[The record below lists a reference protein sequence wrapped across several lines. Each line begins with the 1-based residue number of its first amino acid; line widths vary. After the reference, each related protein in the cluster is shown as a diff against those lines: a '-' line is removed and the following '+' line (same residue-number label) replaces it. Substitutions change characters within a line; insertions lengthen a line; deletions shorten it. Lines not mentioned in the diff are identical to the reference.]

1 MDGILEI
8 KNSKMKRRKLILLRY
23 SVFFTLLYILVG
35 CTGNRVQMQRLQVI
49 DSLMEAHPQAAYD
62 SLCRFDSLE
71 VPDASR
77 KVAMKCRM
85 LMAKAQ
91 NKLYLQLSAD
101 TKFQEVVDYYDSW
114 GTDNE
119 KMQAYYL
126 MGCVFR
132 DQKDAPKAMMSYKKA
147 IECADT
153 LRKECDY
160 KVLFGI
166 YGQMADIYRYQYLHK
181 QSIECYKKYS
191 YYAAKANNM
200 ASYIQ
205 GFELIASEYYALGDT
220 LKAVEQIKKG
230 YRQYKAHGMRQDAAQ
245 MLPTLIYVCLQRAQ
259 YQQAHYYMDIY
270 EKESGLFDKNNNI
283 LTGRE
288 HYYKAKGMYFLG
300 INRIDSAEYY
310 YRKLGRYGFRYETA
324 QGLLSVYRKHLNGD
338 SIRKYSISCEQEMDK
353 ILNGTQANAVIQASS
368 LYNYTRLQ
376 EEIDEEKLSKVR
388 NKYLAILFV
397 FILSLVFIILVR
409 HYKRIKRKMAEE
421 LNKANKD
428 YVMIAQKMKKACED
442 LKMLQ
447 VDKEAFIQQKQEE
460 VSSLQATLHKYKE
473 KYDLLDLADK
483 NNALLASDV
492 VVRFKEMATQKRN
505 GKKAQENDWQ
515 ELRLIFQQK
524 LPLLFEKMRTS
535 KLSPQELKVCMLVYL
550 TMDNTEVATL
560 IDTTTKT
567 VNNAKQKVNNKIF
580 GDKSASSLYKNLLK
594 V

>member
-1 MDGILEI
+1 
-8 KNSKMKRRKLILLRY
+8 MKKREFVLLRY

-35 CTGNRVQMQRLQVI
+35 CTENRVQMQRLQVI

-101 TKFQEVVDYYDSW
+101 TKFQEVVDYYDSK
-114 GTDNE
+114 GSDNE

-245 MLPTLIYVCLQRAQ
+245 MLSTLIYVCLQRAQ

-353 ILNGTQANAVIQASS
+353 ILNGTQANAVVQAAS
-368 LYNYTRLQ
+368 LYDYSRLQ
-376 EEIDEEKLSKVR
+376 QKINKEKLSKVR

>member
-1 MDGILEI
+1 
-8 KNSKMKRRKLILLRY
+8 MKRREFVLLRY

-35 CTGNRVQMQRLQVI
+35 CTENRVQMQRLQVI

-71 VPDASR
+71 MGNASR
-77 KVAMKCRM
+77 KVVMKQRL

-91 NKLYLQLSAD
+91 NKLYLSMPTD
-101 TKFQEVVDYYDSW
+101 SIFQEVVDYYDSK
-114 GTDNE
+114 GSDNE

-245 MLPTLIYVCLQRAQ
+245 MLSTLIYVCLQRAQ

-310 YRKLGRYGFRYETA
+310 YRKLGRYGFKYETA
-324 QGLLSVYRKHLNGD
+324 QGLLAIYRICLNSD
-338 SIRKYSISCEQEMDK
+338 SIKKYSVLCEQEMDK
-353 ILNGTQANAVIQASS
+353 ILNGTQANAVVQAAS
-368 LYNYTRLQ
+368 LYDYSRLQ
-376 EEIDEEKLSKVR
+376 QKINKEKLSKVR

>member
-1 MDGILEI
+1 MH
-8 KNSKMKRRKLILLRY
+8 
-23 SVFFTLLYILVG
+23 
-35 CTGNRVQMQRLQVI
+35 RLQVI

-71 VPDASR
+71 MEDAPR

-230 YRQYKAHGMRQDAAQ
+230 YWQYKAHGMRQDAAQ

-353 ILNGTQANAVIQASS
+353 ILNSTQADAVIQANS
-368 LYNYTRLQ
+368 LYDYERLQ
-376 EEIDEEKLSKVR
+376 KQMSDMVIQEEKNKNVLLLMGFIALFFSIYAY
-388 NKYLAILFV
+388 NKYKNNLRKKEIRLAKLNKEYLQAVDNAQNTIADYMELKKNTTLFEQKMIKKINVLQDVIDQYEAKLENVKQSDRIIAIENSDIFLKFKNATTPKLKAILP
-397 FILSLVFIILVR
+397 
-409 HYKRIKRKMAEE
+409 
-421 LNKANKD
+421 N
-428 YVMIAQKMKKACED
+428 Q
-442 LKMLQ
+442 
-447 VDKEAFIQQKQEE
+447 
-460 VSSLQATLHKYKE
+460 
-473 KYDLLDLADK
+473 
-483 NNALLASDV
+483 
-492 VVRFKEMATQKRN
+492 
-505 GKKAQENDWQ
+505 NDWKALEILFKQ
-515 ELRLIFQQK
+515 YF
-524 LPLLFEKMRTS
+524 PLVYAKISRT
-535 KLSPQELKVCMLVYL
+535 KLSTQEFHVCVLSWLKF
-550 TMDNTEVATL
+550 DNREMSIL
-560 IDTTTKT
+560 LQTTTSSIC
-567 VNNAKQKVNNKIF
+567 NAKQKANYKLFDQN
-580 GDKSASSLYKNLLK
+580 SASSLYKNLSTLIH
-594 V
+594 

>member
-1 MDGILEI
+1 
-8 KNSKMKRRKLILLRY
+8 MKRREFVLLRY

-35 CTGNRVQMQRLQVI
+35 CTENRVQMQRLQVI

-230 YRQYKAHGMRQDAAQ
+230 YWQYKAHGMRQDAAQ

-300 INRIDSAEYY
+300 INCIDSAEYY

-353 ILNGTQANAVIQASS
+353 ILNSTQADAVIQANS
-368 LYNYTRLQ
+368 LYDYKRLQ
-376 EEIDEEKLSKVR
+376 KQMSDMVIQEEKNKNVLLLMGFIALFFSIYVY
-388 NKYLAILFV
+388 NKYKNNLRKKEIRLAKLNKEYLQAVDNAQNTIADYMELKKNTTLFEQKMIKKINVLQDVIDQYEAKLENVKQSDRIIAIENSDIFLKFKNATTPKLKAILP
-397 FILSLVFIILVR
+397 
-409 HYKRIKRKMAEE
+409 
-421 LNKANKD
+421 N
-428 YVMIAQKMKKACED
+428 Q
-442 LKMLQ
+442 
-447 VDKEAFIQQKQEE
+447 
-460 VSSLQATLHKYKE
+460 
-473 KYDLLDLADK
+473 
-483 NNALLASDV
+483 
-492 VVRFKEMATQKRN
+492 
-505 GKKAQENDWQ
+505 NDWKALEILFKQ
-515 ELRLIFQQK
+515 YF
-524 LPLLFEKMRTS
+524 PLVYAKISRT
-535 KLSPQELKVCMLVYL
+535 KLSTQEFHVCVLSWLKF
-550 TMDNTEVATL
+550 DNREMSIL
-560 IDTTTKT
+560 LQTTTSSIC
-567 VNNAKQKVNNKIF
+567 NAKQKANYKLFDQN
-580 GDKSASSLYKNLLK
+580 SASSLYKNLSTLIH
-594 V
+594 

>member
-1 MDGILEI
+1 
-8 KNSKMKRRKLILLRY
+8 MKRRKLILLRY
-23 SVFFTLLYILVG
+23 SVFFTLLYVLVG

-126 MGCVFR
+126 MGCVYR

-310 YRKLGRYGFRYETA
+310 YRKLGRYGFKYETA
-324 QGLLSVYRKHLNGD
+324 QGLLAIYRICLNSD
-338 SIRKYSISCEQEMDK
+338 SIKKYSVLCEQEMDK
-353 ILNGTQANAVIQASS
+353 ILNGTQANAVVQAAS
-368 LYNYTRLQ
+368 LYDYSRLQ
-376 EEIDEEKLSKVR
+376 QKINKEKLSKVR

>member
-1 MDGILEI
+1 
-8 KNSKMKRRKLILLRY
+8 MKRREFVLLRY

-35 CTGNRVQMQRLQVI
+35 CTENRVQMQRLQVI

-230 YRQYKAHGMRQDAAQ
+230 YWQYKAHGMRQDAAQ

-353 ILNGTQANAVIQASS
+353 ILNSTQADAVIQANS
-368 LYNYTRLQ
+368 LYDYERLQ
-376 EEIDEEKLSKVR
+376 KQMSDMVIQEEKNKNVLLLMGFIALFFSIYVY
-388 NKYLAILFV
+388 NKYKNNLRKKEIRLAKLNKEYLQAVDNAQNTIADYMELKKNTTLFEQKMIKKINVLQDVIDQYEAKLENVKQSDRIIAIENSDIFLKFKNATTPKLKAILP
-397 FILSLVFIILVR
+397 
-409 HYKRIKRKMAEE
+409 
-421 LNKANKD
+421 N
-428 YVMIAQKMKKACED
+428 Q
-442 LKMLQ
+442 
-447 VDKEAFIQQKQEE
+447 
-460 VSSLQATLHKYKE
+460 
-473 KYDLLDLADK
+473 
-483 NNALLASDV
+483 
-492 VVRFKEMATQKRN
+492 
-505 GKKAQENDWQ
+505 NDWKALEILFKQ
-515 ELRLIFQQK
+515 YF
-524 LPLLFEKMRTS
+524 PLVYAKISRT
-535 KLSPQELKVCMLVYL
+535 KLSTQEFHVCVLSWLKF
-550 TMDNTEVATL
+550 DNREMSIL
-560 IDTTTKT
+560 LQTTTSSIC
-567 VNNAKQKVNNKIF
+567 NAKQKANYKLFDQN
-580 GDKSASSLYKNLLK
+580 SASSLYKNLSTLIH
-594 V
+594 

>member
-1 MDGILEI
+1 
-8 KNSKMKRRKLILLRY
+8 MKRREFVLLRY

-35 CTGNRVQMQRLQVI
+35 CTENRVQMQRLQVI

-71 VPDASR
+71 MGNASR
-77 KVAMKCRM
+77 KVVMKQRL

-91 NKLYLQLSAD
+91 NKLYLSMPTD
-101 TKFQEVVDYYDSW
+101 SIFQEVVDYYDSK
-114 GTDNE
+114 GSDNE

-230 YRQYKAHGMRQDAAQ
+230 YRQYKAHGMRQDAAL
-245 MLPTLIYVCLQRAQ
+245 MLSTLIYVCLQRAQ

-324 QGLLSVYRKHLNGD
+324 QGLLAIYRICLNSD
-338 SIRKYSISCEQEMDK
+338 SIKKYSVLCEQEMDK
-353 ILNGTQANAVIQASS
+353 ILNGTQANAVVQAAS
-368 LYNYTRLQ
+368 LYDYSRLQ
-376 EEIDEEKLSKVR
+376 QKINKEKLSKVR

>member
-1 MDGILEI
+1 
-8 KNSKMKRRKLILLRY
+8 MKRREFVLLRY

-71 VPDASR
+71 MGNASR
-77 KVAMKCRM
+77 KVVMKQRL

-91 NKLYLQLSAD
+91 NKLYLSMPTD
-101 TKFQEVVDYYDSW
+101 SIFQEVVDYYDSK
-114 GTDNE
+114 GSDNE

-245 MLPTLIYVCLQRAQ
+245 MLSTLIYVCLQRAQ

-324 QGLLSVYRKHLNGD
+324 QGLLAIYRICLNSD
-338 SIRKYSISCEQEMDK
+338 SIKKYSVLCEQEMDK
-353 ILNGTQANAVIQASS
+353 ILNGTQANAVVQAAS
-368 LYNYTRLQ
+368 LYDYSRLQ
-376 EEIDEEKLSKVR
+376 QKINKEKLSKVR

>member
-1 MDGILEI
+1 
-8 KNSKMKRRKLILLRY
+8 MKRREFILLRN

-126 MGCVFR
+126 LGCVYR

-147 IECADT
+147 VECADT
-153 LRKECDY
+153 LSKECDY
-160 KVLFGI
+160 STLSKV
-166 YGQMADIYRYQYLHK
+166 YGQIADIYRFQYLHK
-181 QSIECYKKYS
+181 EAIGCEQKYG
-191 YYAAKANNM
+191 YYAARVKDNVSFIQSFDFIAN
-200 ASYIQ
+200 
-205 GFELIASEYYALGDT
+205 EYLGLGDT
-220 LKAVEQIKKG
+220 LKAIEQTQKCHELFKM
-230 YRQYKAHGMRQDAAQ
+230 HGMQKLAAKT
-245 MLPTLIYVCLQRAQ
+245 LPTLIYIYLQRSQ
-259 YQQAHYYMDIY
+259 YNEARCYMDIY
-270 EKESGLFDKNNNI
+270 EKESGLFNREGNI
-283 LTGRE
+283 QEKYE
-288 HYYKAKGMYFLG
+288 HYYKLKGMFYLG
-300 INRIDSAEYY
+300 VNRIDSAEYY
-310 YRKLGRYGFRYETA
+310 YRKLGRYGFKYETA
-324 QGLLSVYRKHLNGD
+324 QGLLAIYRICLNSD
-338 SIRKYSISCEQEMDK
+338 SIKKYSVLCEQEMDK
-353 ILNGTQANAVIQASS
+353 ILNGTQANAVVQAAS
-368 LYNYTRLQ
+368 LYDYSRLQ
-376 EEIDEEKLSKVR
+376 QKINKEKLSKVR

-409 HYKRIKRKMAEE
+409 HYIRIKRKMAEE

-473 KYDLLDLADK
+473 KYDLLDLTDK

>member
-1 MDGILEI
+1 MI
-8 KNSKMKRRKLILLRY
+8 KMKRREFVLLRY

-35 CTGNRVQMQRLQVI
+35 CTENRVQMQRLQVI

-132 DQKDAPKAMMSYKKA
+132 DRKDAPKAMMSYKKA
-147 IECADT
+147 VECADT

-230 YRQYKAHGMRQDAAQ
+230 YWQYKAHGMRQDAAQ

-353 ILNGTQANAVIQASS
+353 ILNSTQADAVIQANS
-368 LYNYTRLQ
+368 LYDYKRLQ
-376 EEIDEEKLSKVR
+376 KQMSDMVIQEEKNKNVLLLMGFIALFFSIYVY
-388 NKYLAILFV
+388 NKYKNNLRKKEIRLAKLNKEYLQAVDNAQNTIADYMELKKNTTLFEQKMIKKINVLQDVIDQYEAKLENVKQSDRIIAIENSDIFLKFKNATTPKLKAILP
-397 FILSLVFIILVR
+397 
-409 HYKRIKRKMAEE
+409 
-421 LNKANKD
+421 N
-428 YVMIAQKMKKACED
+428 Q
-442 LKMLQ
+442 
-447 VDKEAFIQQKQEE
+447 
-460 VSSLQATLHKYKE
+460 
-473 KYDLLDLADK
+473 
-483 NNALLASDV
+483 
-492 VVRFKEMATQKRN
+492 
-505 GKKAQENDWQ
+505 NDWKALEILFKQ
-515 ELRLIFQQK
+515 YF
-524 LPLLFEKMRTS
+524 PLVYAKISRT
-535 KLSPQELKVCMLVYL
+535 KLSTQEFHVCVLSWLKF
-550 TMDNTEVATL
+550 DNREMSIL
-560 IDTTTKT
+560 LQTTTSSIC
-567 VNNAKQKVNNKIF
+567 NAKQKANYKLFDQN
-580 GDKSASSLYKNLLK
+580 SASSLYKNLSTLIH
-594 V
+594 

>member
-1 MDGILEI
+1 
-8 KNSKMKRRKLILLRY
+8 MKRREFVLLRY

-35 CTGNRVQMQRLQVI
+35 CTENRVQMQRLQVI

-91 NKLYLQLSAD
+91 NKLYLSMPTD
-101 TKFQEVVDYYDSW
+101 SIFQEVVDYYDSW

-126 MGCVFR
+126 LGCVYR
-132 DQKDAPKAMMSYKKA
+132 DHKDAPKAMMSYKKA

-310 YRKLGRYGFRYETA
+310 YRKLGRYGFKYETA
-324 QGLLSVYRKHLNGD
+324 QGLLAIYRICLNSD
-338 SIRKYSISCEQEMDK
+338 SIKKYSVLCEQEMDK
-353 ILNGTQANAVIQASS
+353 ILNGTQANAVVQAAS
-368 LYNYTRLQ
+368 LYDYSRLQ
-376 EEIDEEKLSKVR
+376 QKINKEKLSKVR

>member
-1 MDGILEI
+1 
-8 KNSKMKRRKLILLRY
+8 
-23 SVFFTLLYILVG
+23 
-35 CTGNRVQMQRLQVI
+35 MQRLQVI

-71 VPDASR
+71 MEDAPR

-91 NKLYLQLSAD
+91 NKLYLSMPTD
-101 TKFQEVVDYYDSW
+101 SIFQEVVDYYDSK

-126 MGCVFR
+126 MGCVYR
-132 DQKDAPKAMMSYKKA
+132 DQKEAPKAMMSYKKA
-147 IECADT
+147 VEYADT

-310 YRKLGRYGFRYETA
+310 YRKLGRYGFKYETA
-324 QGLLSVYRKHLNGD
+324 QGLLAIYRICLNSD
-338 SIRKYSISCEQEMDK
+338 SIKKYSVLCEQEMDK
-353 ILNGTQANAVIQASS
+353 ILNGTQANAVVQAAS
-368 LYNYTRLQ
+368 LYDYSRLQ
-376 EEIDEEKLSKVR
+376 QKINKEKLSKVR

-505 GKKAQENDWQ
+505 GKKHK
-515 ELRLIFQQK
+515 RMI
-524 LPLLFEKMRTS
+524 
-535 KLSPQELKVCMLVYL
+535 
-550 TMDNTEVATL
+550 
-560 IDTTTKT
+560 
-567 VNNAKQKVNNKIF
+567 
-580 GDKSASSLYKNLLK
+580 GKNY

>member
-1 MDGILEI
+1 
-8 KNSKMKRRKLILLRY
+8 MKRREFVLLRY

-35 CTGNRVQMQRLQVI
+35 CTENRVQMQRLQVI

-71 VPDASR
+71 MGNASR
-77 KVAMKCRM
+77 KVVMKQRL

-91 NKLYLQLSAD
+91 NKLYLSMPTD
-101 TKFQEVVDYYDSW
+101 SIFQEVVDYYDSK

-126 MGCVFR
+126 MGCVYR
-132 DQKDAPKAMMSYKKA
+132 DQKEAPKAMMSYKKA
-147 IECADT
+147 VEYADT

-310 YRKLGRYGFRYETA
+310 YRKLGRYGFKYETA
-324 QGLLSVYRKHLNGD
+324 QGLLAIYRICLNSD
-338 SIRKYSISCEQEMDK
+338 SIKKYSVLCEQEMDK
-353 ILNGTQANAVIQASS
+353 ILNGTQANAVVQAAS
-368 LYNYTRLQ
+368 LYDYSRLQ
-376 EEIDEEKLSKVR
+376 QKINKEKLSKVR

>member
-1 MDGILEI
+1 
-8 KNSKMKRRKLILLRY
+8 MKRREFVLLRY

-35 CTGNRVQMQRLQVI
+35 CTENRVQMQRLQVI

-71 VPDASR
+71 MGNASR
-77 KVAMKCRM
+77 KVVMKQRL

-91 NKLYLQLSAD
+91 NKLYLSMPTD
-101 TKFQEVVDYYDSW
+101 SIFQEVVDYYDSK
-114 GTDNE
+114 GSDNE

-245 MLPTLIYVCLQRAQ
+245 MLSTLIYVCLQRAQ

-310 YRKLGRYGFRYETA
+310 YRKLGRYGFRYETT

-353 ILNGTQANAVIQASS
+353 ILNGTQANAVVQAAS
-368 LYNYTRLQ
+368 LYDYSRLQ
-376 EEIDEEKLSKVR
+376 QKINKEKLSKVR

>member
-1 MDGILEI
+1 
-8 KNSKMKRRKLILLRY
+8 MKRREFVLLRY

-35 CTGNRVQMQRLQVI
+35 CTENRVQMQRLQVI

-71 VPDASR
+71 MGNASR
-77 KVAMKCRM
+77 KVVMKQRL

-91 NKLYLQLSAD
+91 NKLYLSMPTD
-101 TKFQEVVDYYDSW
+101 SIFQEVVDYYDSK

-126 MGCVFR
+126 LGCVYR
-132 DQKDAPKAMMSYKKA
+132 DHKDAPKAMMSYKKA

-310 YRKLGRYGFRYETA
+310 YRKLGRYGFKYETA
-324 QGLLSVYRKHLNGD
+324 QGLLAIYRICLNSD
-338 SIRKYSISCEQEMDK
+338 SIKKYSVLCEQEMDK
-353 ILNGTQANAVIQASS
+353 ILNGTQANAVVQAAS
-368 LYNYTRLQ
+368 LYDYSRLQ
-376 EEIDEEKLSKVR
+376 QKINKEKLSKVR

>member
-1 MDGILEI
+1 
-8 KNSKMKRRKLILLRY
+8 MKRREFVLLRY

-35 CTGNRVQMQRLQVI
+35 CTENRIQMQRLQAI

-62 SLCRFDSLE
+62 SLCHFDSLE

-101 TKFQEVVDYYDSW
+101 TKFQEVVDYYDSK

-245 MLPTLIYVCLQRAQ
+245 MLSTLIYVCLQRAQ

-353 ILNGTQANAVIQASS
+353 ILNGTQANAVVQAAS
-368 LYNYTRLQ
+368 LYDYSRLQ
-376 EEIDEEKLSKVR
+376 QKINKEKLSKVR

>member
-1 MDGILEI
+1 
-8 KNSKMKRRKLILLRY
+8 MKRREFVLLRY

-35 CTGNRVQMQRLQVI
+35 CTENRVQMQRLQVI

-71 VPDASR
+71 MGNASR
-77 KVAMKCRM
+77 TVVMKQRL

-126 MGCVFR
+126 LGCVYR

-310 YRKLGRYGFRYETA
+310 YRKLGRYGFKYETA
-324 QGLLSVYRKHLNGD
+324 QGLLAIYRICLNSD
-338 SIRKYSISCEQEMDK
+338 SIKKYSVLCEQEMDK
-353 ILNGTQANAVIQASS
+353 ILNGTQANAVVQAAS
-368 LYNYTRLQ
+368 LYDYSRLQ
-376 EEIDEEKLSKVR
+376 QKINKEKLSKVR

-535 KLSPQELKVCMLVYL
+535 KLSPQELKVCMLVSI
-550 TMDNTEVATL
+550 VR
-560 IDTTTKT
+560 
-567 VNNAKQKVNNKIF
+567 
-580 GDKSASSLYKNLLK
+580 
-594 V
+594 

>member
-1 MDGILEI
+1 
-8 KNSKMKRRKLILLRY
+8 MKRREFVLLRY

-35 CTGNRVQMQRLQVI
+35 CTENRVQMQRLQVI

-114 GTDNE
+114 GTGNE

-126 MGCVFR
+126 LGCVYR

-310 YRKLGRYGFRYETA
+310 YRKLGRYGFKYETA
-324 QGLLSVYRKHLNGD
+324 QGLLAIYRICLNSD
-338 SIRKYSISCEQEMDK
+338 SIKKYSVLCEQEMDK
-353 ILNGTQANAVIQASS
+353 ILNGTQANAVVQAAS
-368 LYNYTRLQ
+368 LYDYSRLQ
-376 EEIDEEKLSKVR
+376 QKINKEKLSKVR

>member
-1 MDGILEI
+1 
-8 KNSKMKRRKLILLRY
+8 MKRREFVLLRY

-35 CTGNRVQMQRLQVI
+35 CTENRVQMQRLQVI

-71 VPDASR
+71 MEDAPR

-91 NKLYLQLSAD
+91 NKLYLSMPTD
-101 TKFQEVVDYYDSW
+101 SIFQEVVDYYDSK

-126 MGCVFR
+126 LGCVYR
-132 DQKDAPKAMMSYKKA
+132 DHKDAPKAMMSYKKA

-310 YRKLGRYGFRYETA
+310 YRKLGRYGFKYETA
-324 QGLLSVYRKHLNGD
+324 QGLLAIYRICLNSD
-338 SIRKYSISCEQEMDK
+338 SIKKYSVLCEQEMDK
-353 ILNGTQANAVIQASS
+353 ILNGTQANAVVQAAS
-368 LYNYTRLQ
+368 LYDYSRLQ
-376 EEIDEEKLSKVR
+376 QKINKEKLSKVR

>member
-1 MDGILEI
+1 
-8 KNSKMKRRKLILLRY
+8 MKRREFVLLRY

-35 CTGNRVQMQRLQVI
+35 CTENRVQMQRLQVI

-71 VPDASR
+71 MEDAPR

-91 NKLYLQLSAD
+91 NKLYLSMPTD
-101 TKFQEVVDYYDSW
+101 SIFQEVVDYYDSW

-126 MGCVFR
+126 LGCVYR
-132 DQKDAPKAMMSYKKA
+132 DHKDAPKAMMSYKKA

-230 YRQYKAHGMRQDAAQ
+230 YRQYKAHDMRQDAAQ

-310 YRKLGRYGFRYETA
+310 YRKLGRYGFKYETA
-324 QGLLSVYRKHLNGD
+324 QGLLAIYRICLNSD
-338 SIRKYSISCEQEMDK
+338 SIKKYSVLCEQEMDK
-353 ILNGTQANAVIQASS
+353 ILNGTQANAVVQAAS
-368 LYNYTRLQ
+368 LYDYSRLQ
-376 EEIDEEKLSKVR
+376 QKINKEKLSKVR

>member
-1 MDGILEI
+1 
-8 KNSKMKRRKLILLRY
+8 MKRREFVLLRY

-35 CTGNRVQMQRLQVI
+35 CTENRVQMQRLQVI

-71 VPDASR
+71 MEDAPR

-91 NKLYLQLSAD
+91 NKLYLSMPTD
-101 TKFQEVVDYYDSW
+101 SIFQEVVDYYDSK

-126 MGCVFR
+126 MGCVYR
-132 DQKDAPKAMMSYKKA
+132 DQKEAPRAMMSYKKA
-147 IECADT
+147 VEYADT
-153 LRKECDY
+153 LSKKCDY
-160 KVLFGI
+160 CTLSKV
-166 YGQMADIYRYQYLHK
+166 YGQMADIYRFQYLHK

-230 YRQYKAHGMRQDAAQ
+230 YWQYKAHGMRQDAAQ

-310 YRKLGRYGFRYETA
+310 YRKLGRYGFKYETA
-324 QGLLSVYRKHLNGD
+324 QGLLAIYRICLNSD
-338 SIRKYSISCEQEMDK
+338 SIKKYSVLCEQEMDK
-353 ILNGTQANAVIQASS
+353 ILNGTQANAVVQAAS
-368 LYNYTRLQ
+368 LYDYSRLQ
-376 EEIDEEKLSKVR
+376 QKINKEKLSKVR

>member
-1 MDGILEI
+1 
-8 KNSKMKRRKLILLRY
+8 
-23 SVFFTLLYILVG
+23 
-35 CTGNRVQMQRLQVI
+35 MQRLQVI

-71 VPDASR
+71 MEDTPR

-91 NKLYLQLSAD
+91 NKLYLSMPTD
-101 TKFQEVVDYYDSW
+101 SIFQEVVDYYDSW

-126 MGCVFR
+126 MGCVYR
-132 DQKDAPKAMMSYKKA
+132 DQKEAPKAMMSYKKA
-147 IECADT
+147 VEYADT
-153 LRKECDY
+153 LSKKCDY
-160 KVLFGI
+160 CTLSKV

-259 YQQAHYYMDIY
+259 YQQAHYCMDIY
-270 EKESGLFDKNNNI
+270 EKESGLLDKNNNI

-310 YRKLGRYGFRYETA
+310 YRKLGRYGFKYETA
-324 QGLLSVYRKHLNGD
+324 QGLLAIYRICLNSD
-338 SIRKYSISCEQEMDK
+338 SIKKYSVLCEQEMDK
-353 ILNGTQANAVIQASS
+353 ILNGTQANAVVQAAS
-368 LYNYTRLQ
+368 LYDYSRLQ
-376 EEIDEEKLSKVR
+376 QKINKEKLSKVR

>member
-1 MDGILEI
+1 
-8 KNSKMKRRKLILLRY
+8 MKKREFVLLRY

-35 CTGNRVQMQRLQVI
+35 CTENRVQMQRLQVI

-71 VPDASR
+71 MGNASR
-77 KVAMKCRM
+77 TVVMKQRL

-91 NKLYLQLSAD
+91 NKLYLSMPTD
-101 TKFQEVVDYYDSW
+101 SIFQEVVDYYDSK
-114 GTDNE
+114 GSDNE

-126 MGCVFR
+126 VGCVYR

-310 YRKLGRYGFRYETA
+310 YRKLGRYGFKYETA
-324 QGLLSVYRKHLNGD
+324 QGLLAIYRICLNSD
-338 SIRKYSISCEQEMDK
+338 SIKKYSVLCEQEMDK
-353 ILNGTQANAVIQASS
+353 ILNGTQANAVVQAAS
-368 LYNYTRLQ
+368 LYDYSRLQ
-376 EEIDEEKLSKVR
+376 QKINKEKLSKVR
-388 NKYLAILFV
+388 NKYLALLFV

>member
-1 MDGILEI
+1 
-8 KNSKMKRRKLILLRY
+8 MKRREFVLLRY

-35 CTGNRVQMQRLQVI
+35 CTENRVQMQRLQVI

-132 DQKDAPKAMMSYKKA
+132 DQKDAPKAIMSYKKA

-230 YRQYKAHGMRQDAAQ
+230 YWQYKAHGMRQDAAQ

-353 ILNGTQANAVIQASS
+353 ILNSTQADAVIQANS
-368 LYNYTRLQ
+368 LYDYKRLQ
-376 EEIDEEKLSKVR
+376 KQMSDMVIQEEKNKNVLLLMGFIALFFSIYVY
-388 NKYLAILFV
+388 NKYKNNLRKKEIRLAKLNKEYLQAVDNAQNTIADYMELKKNTTLFEQKMIKKINVLQDVIDQYEAKLENVKQSDRIIAIENSDIFLKFKNATTPKLKAILP
-397 FILSLVFIILVR
+397 
-409 HYKRIKRKMAEE
+409 
-421 LNKANKD
+421 N
-428 YVMIAQKMKKACED
+428 Q
-442 LKMLQ
+442 
-447 VDKEAFIQQKQEE
+447 
-460 VSSLQATLHKYKE
+460 
-473 KYDLLDLADK
+473 
-483 NNALLASDV
+483 
-492 VVRFKEMATQKRN
+492 
-505 GKKAQENDWQ
+505 NDWKALEILFKQ
-515 ELRLIFQQK
+515 YF
-524 LPLLFEKMRTS
+524 PLVYAKISRT
-535 KLSPQELKVCMLVYL
+535 KLSTQEFHVCVLSWLKF
-550 TMDNTEVATL
+550 DNREMSIL
-560 IDTTTKT
+560 LQTTTSSIC
-567 VNNAKQKVNNKIF
+567 NAKQKANYKLFDQN
-580 GDKSASSLYKNLLK
+580 SASSLYKNLSTLIH
-594 V
+594 

>member
-1 MDGILEI
+1 
-8 KNSKMKRRKLILLRY
+8 MKRREFVLLRY

-35 CTGNRVQMQRLQVI
+35 CTENRVQMQRLQVI

-126 MGCVFR
+126 LGCVYR

-147 IECADT
+147 VECADT
-153 LRKECDY
+153 LSKECDY

-230 YRQYKAHGMRQDAAQ
+230 YWQYKAHGMRQDAAQ

-353 ILNGTQANAVIQASS
+353 ILNSTQADAVIQANS
-368 LYNYTRLQ
+368 LYDYKRLQ
-376 EEIDEEKLSKVR
+376 KQMSDMVIQEEKNKNVLLLMGFIALFFSIYVY
-388 NKYLAILFV
+388 NKYKNNLRKKEIRLAKLNKEYLQAVDNAQNTIADYMELKKNTTLFEQKMIKKINVLQDVIDQYEAKLENVKQSDRIIAIENSDIFLKFKNATTPKLKAILP
-397 FILSLVFIILVR
+397 
-409 HYKRIKRKMAEE
+409 H
-421 LNKANKD
+421 
-428 YVMIAQKMKKACED
+428 Q
-442 LKMLQ
+442 
-447 VDKEAFIQQKQEE
+447 
-460 VSSLQATLHKYKE
+460 
-473 KYDLLDLADK
+473 
-483 NNALLASDV
+483 
-492 VVRFKEMATQKRN
+492 
-505 GKKAQENDWQ
+505 NDWKALEILFKQ
-515 ELRLIFQQK
+515 YF
-524 LPLLFEKMRTS
+524 PLVYAKISRT
-535 KLSPQELKVCMLVYL
+535 KLSTQEFHVCVLSWLKF
-550 TMDNTEVATL
+550 DNREMSIL
-560 IDTTTKT
+560 LQTTTSSIC
-567 VNNAKQKVNNKIF
+567 NAKQKANYKLFDQN
-580 GDKSASSLYKNLLK
+580 SASSLYKNLSTLIH
-594 V
+594 